1 MIEATN
7 IHKTYKTLKVL
18 KGVSVEVAKGEIVS

>member
-7 IHKTYKTLKVL
+7 IHKTYKTLEVL
-18 KGVSVEVAKGEIVS
+18 KGVSVEVAKAEIV